1 MKRCSFLKKA
11 ISTVITFAM
20 LITAL
25 ALPTEAAASIES
37 AEKAVKAINA
47 GWNLGNCLDSCG

>member
-11 ISTVITFAM
+11 ISVLITLAM
-20 LITAL
+20 LITVL
-25 ALPTEAAASIES
+25 AVPTEAASIES